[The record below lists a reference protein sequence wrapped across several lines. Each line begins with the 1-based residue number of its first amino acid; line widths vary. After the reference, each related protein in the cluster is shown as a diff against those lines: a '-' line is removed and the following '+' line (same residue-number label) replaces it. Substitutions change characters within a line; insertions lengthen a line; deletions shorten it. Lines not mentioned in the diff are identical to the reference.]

1 LYVSCANF
9 SSGLVASIIGLAL
22 IPTANAA
29 SDDTYSAA
37 QIFLWSTLEIGM
49 YHLAACMIAYQPL
62 GKWIMSMIRAE
73 PDDVERKEPSFVPRR
88 RVDISRP
95 VRDYGDGEV
104 AFVHEM
110 GSAYTLAS
118 SGEGSM
124 GVRIGRRVY
133 VEPVEWI

>member
-1 LYVSCANF
+1 
-9 SSGLVASIIGLAL
+9 
-22 IPTANAA
+22 
-29 SDDTYSAA
+29 
-37 QIFLWSTLEIGM
+37 
-49 YHLAACMIAYQPL
+49 MIAYLPL
-62 GKWIMSMIRAE
+62 GKWIMSKIRAE

-88 RVDISRP
+88 RVDICRP

-124 GVRIGRRVY
+124 GVIRIGRRVY